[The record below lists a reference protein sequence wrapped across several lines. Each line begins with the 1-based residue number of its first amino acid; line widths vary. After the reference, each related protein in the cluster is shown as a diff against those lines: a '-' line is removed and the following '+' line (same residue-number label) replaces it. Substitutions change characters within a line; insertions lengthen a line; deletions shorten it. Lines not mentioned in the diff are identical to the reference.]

1 MSNIKRLHEECP
13 ESVSGHDFSGRR
25 DGKCAWCL
33 QQIDRPGGKPNTGK
47 PQAEIESDY
56 WYNLTYNPDDT
67 TEW

>member
-1 MSNIKRLHEECP
+1 MSNKKRYEECP
-13 ESVSGHDFSGRR
+13 ESVSGHDFSGRK

-33 QQIDRPGGKPNTGK
+33 AKVGIAERRPPLGK

-67 TEW
+67 MEW